1 MSPMRCHGPAK
12 LFRADCLRNFLKN
25 RGLNGGL
32 FEPES
37 SRVAAPPR
45 EGCFTHCLLNL
56 CPAWAALSTF
66 TSIQP
71 SEFDSSDEEPIEDEQ
86 TPIHISWLPLSRV
99 NCSQFLGL
107 CALPGCKF
115 KDVRRNIQ
123 KDTEELKS
131 YGIQDIFVFCTRGE
145 LSKYRVPNLLDSY
158 QQCGIIAHHH
168 PIPDGEAPDIASCW
182 EIMEELAICLRNN
195 RKTIIHC
202 YRGLGRSCLGIHAKK
217 YNSSPRLGQ
226 EEFTAAINHS
236 SQSGNS
242 LNAHQLRSGW
252 TQHAACLLLYLSDTV
267 SPQQAIDTLKDVRG
281 SGAIQT
287 IKQYNYLHEF
297 RDKLD
302 VYLSSRDSLSRS
314 VSR

>member
-202 YRGLGRSCLGIHAKK
+202 YRGLGRSCL
-217 YNSSPRLGQ
+217 
-226 EEFTAAINHS
+226 
-236 SQSGNS
+236 
-242 LNAHQLRSGW
+242 
-252 TQHAACLLLYLSDTV
+252 AACLLLYLSDTV